1 MKSNLRIKQE
11 KEKYIQMIQED
22 IKTIEQN
29 ANLLNDEETG
39 ELLRNKASIVYT
51 LAWMLDN
58 SNLSLQEYMEK
69 NKETIQKEIMGE

>member
-11 KEKYIQMIQED
+11 KEKYIQLIRED

-39 ELLRNKASIVYT
+39 ELLRNKASIVYA
-51 LAWMLDN
+51 LAWVLDN
-58 SNLSLQEYMEK
+58 SNLSLKEYMEK
-69 NKETIQKEIMGE
+69 NKETIQKEIMRE